1 MLAVIFGLNKFHNY
15 VYGKAIS
22 IITDHKSLTF
32 IVKKPLSKASQ
43 RIQSMLLKIQDYN
56 FDLQYK
62 QGTRIPV
69 ADALSRSPSIE
80 TNSTVTV
87 NNLIEIPLNKNS
99 LLKFKHATEEDQV
112 LKQLKNVI
120 SSGWPQNKEDLT
132 PEFRS
137 YFHYRDEMTI
147 EDGIILRS
155 ERIVVPSS
163 LRYEM
168 KTKIHTGHM
177 GINSCLRRAR
187 TYLYWPGMSS
197 EIKLFVENCST
208 CSTYHY
214 NQPTQPLYVHTIP
227 ERPWQKLGMDIF
239 TLNTRNY
246 LVTVDYYSQFFE
258 IDYLSTMT
266 SSTIIHKLKAHFARY
281 GLPDI
286 IYSDNGR
293 QLVSKE
299 FKDFCEKYEIKQ
311 ETSSPGNSKANGAA
325 EAAVKIAKN
334 LMKRSLKNHEDPYLA
349 LLCHRNTPQEDTKAT
364 PVQRLIGRRTKT
376 LIPTV
381 PSLLQPGNISL
392 ENVVNDREEKQR
404 KMCSKY
410 SSRHVLPSLNSN
422 DNVRMQPIDGSKDW
436 KQATVVTPV
445 ENNSRSYIVEDE
457 EGSKYR

>member
-1 MLAVIFGLNKFHNY
+1 M
-15 VYGKAIS
+15 
-22 IITDHKSLTF
+22 
-32 IVKKPLSKASQ
+32 
-43 RIQSMLLKIQDYN
+43 
-56 FDLQYK
+56 
-62 QGTRIPV
+62 
-69 ADALSRSPSIE
+69 
-80 TNSTVTV
+80 
-87 NNLIEIPLNKNS
+87 
-99 LLKFKHATEEDQV
+99 
-112 LKQLKNVI
+112 
-120 SSGWPQNKEDLT
+120 
-132 PEFRS
+132 
-137 YFHYRDEMTI
+137 
-147 EDGIILRS
+147 
-155 ERIVVPSS
+155 
-163 LRYEM
+163 
-168 KTKIHTGHM
+168 
-177 GINSCLRRAR
+177 
-187 TYLYWPGMSS
+187 
-197 EIKLFVENCST
+197 
-208 CSTYHY
+208 
-214 NQPTQPLYVHTIP
+214 HTIP

>member
-197 EIKLFVENCST
+197 EI
-208 CSTYHY
+208 
-214 NQPTQPLYVHTIP
+214 
-227 ERPWQKLGMDIF
+227 
-239 TLNTRNY
+239 
-246 LVTVDYYSQFFE
+246 
-258 IDYLSTMT
+258 
-266 SSTIIHKLKAHFARY
+266 
-281 GLPDI
+281 
-286 IYSDNGR
+286 
-293 QLVSKE
+293 
-299 FKDFCEKYEIKQ
+299 
-311 ETSSPGNSKANGAA
+311 
-325 EAAVKIAKN
+325 
-334 LMKRSLKNHEDPYLA
+334 
-349 LLCHRNTPQEDTKAT
+349 
-364 PVQRLIGRRTKT
+364 
-376 LIPTV
+376 
-381 PSLLQPGNISL
+381 
-392 ENVVNDREEKQR
+392 
-404 KMCSKY
+404 
-410 SSRHVLPSLNSN
+410 
-422 DNVRMQPIDGSKDW
+422 
-436 KQATVVTPV
+436 
-445 ENNSRSYIVEDE
+445 
-457 EGSKYR
+457 